1 MACTLNGS
9 FKKRAGYSLLN
20 CLNSLVITL
29 SLTNTNM
36 SDTLIDHNSL
46 DISKVKIDQTRNIDK
61 VSNTLNCLLKDF
73 ICFLKSIRHSGTA
86 VYDLKKTVIWDNDQ
100 SIYSLL

>member
-1 MACTLNGS
+1 
-9 FKKRAGYSLLN
+9 
-20 CLNSLVITL
+20 
-29 SLTNTNM
+29 M

-46 DISKVKIDQTRNIDK
+46 DISKVKIDQTRNIDQ
-61 VSNTLNCLLKDF
+61 VGNTLNCLLKNF
-73 ICFLKSIRHSGTA
+73 ICFLKSIRHSCAA